1 MSVTIA
7 ERAAAP
13 VDARDAWRLR
23 VLRVGGTIQIVFAA
37 FWLVRGS
44 LAIGA
49 PVGPSLAIVLGAV
62 ATGVLAYG
70 VSSTAGRAPRPTG
83 PGAAAIERAV
93 TVATAL
99 EVVASFALPAAA
111 MAAGRP
117 DWVLPSVAVTVGP
130 LLVWL
135 DRCLGVPRY
144 AVAGWILTVGP
155 VMLALALCGDA
166 LAAATGLAGG
176 GLLLSVATAGF
187 LDLRRG

>member
-83 PGAAAIERAV
+83 PGAAAIELNIYYLPGDPLIPARDAERRYTEILTTVKAV
-93 TVATAL
+93 VS
-99 EVVASFALPAAA
+99 VPVAAA
-111 MAAGRP
+111 AI
-117 DWVLPSVAVTVGP
+117 VFTTTS
-130 LLVWL
+130 
-135 DRCLGVPRY
+135 
-144 AVAGWILTVGP
+144 
-155 VMLALALCGDA
+155 
-166 LAAATGLAGG
+166 
-176 GLLLSVATAGF
+176 
-187 LDLRRG
+187 